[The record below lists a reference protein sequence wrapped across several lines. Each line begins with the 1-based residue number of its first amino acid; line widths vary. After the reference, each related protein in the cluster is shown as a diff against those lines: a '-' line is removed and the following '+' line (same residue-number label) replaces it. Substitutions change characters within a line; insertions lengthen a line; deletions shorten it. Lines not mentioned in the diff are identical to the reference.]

1 MKPGGGHGL
10 RPCRQGYSMS
20 DPKKQNSSNLK
31 MALTLGSIALVFF
44 LSVFVKRAW
53 LG

>member
-1 MKPGGGHGL
+1 
-10 RPCRQGYSMS
+10 MS

-31 MALTLGSIALVFF
+31 LALTLGSIALIFF
-44 LSVFVKRAW
+44 VAVFVKRGV